1 MARKR
6 QPQSRNGAV
15 AENRAHRS
23 ARSHT
28 ESALWRKD
36 TPANRHKDAQPDS
49 LSQLRVAD
57 LRFLETM
64 GVFTNQILNAV
75 ARIGAWKQ
83 SRFVHICNFIA
94 FLPRIIHSVPFFD
107 GIRFLEYFL

>member
-28 ESALWRKD
+28 KSASWRKD
-36 TPANRHKDAQPDS
+36 TPTNRHKDAQPAL
-49 LSQLRVAD
+49 LSQLCVAD
-57 LRFLETM
+57 LRFLEAI

-75 ARIGAWKQ
+75 ARIGAWRQ
-83 SRFVHICNFIA
+83 SRFVHIYNFIA
-94 FLPRIIHSVPFFD
+94 FLPRIIYSVHFFD

>member
-1 MARKR
+1 MMARKR

-28 ESALWRKD
+28 ESASWLKG
-36 TPANRHKDAQPDS
+36 TPANRQKDAHTAS
-49 LSQLRVAD
+49 SSQLCVAD
-57 LRFLETM
+57 LRFLEAM

-75 ARIGAWKQ
+75 ARIGA
-83 SRFVHICNFIA
+83 
-94 FLPRIIHSVPFFD
+94 
-107 GIRFLEYFL
+107 